1 MRLDGRVVLV
11 TGASRGLG
19 AAVAEACAR
28 EGAKLVL
35 VARTRGGLEET
46 DDRVRAA
53 GGEAVLLPLDLM
65 NGDLVDR
72 LGPSIHARFG
82 RLDGLV
88 NAAGDL
94 GKLMP
99 VAQFDTKILERMI
112 RLQVLGTQR
121 LIATVDPL
129 LRAAP
134 AGRAVFVTDGH
145 AEPGRAYWGGYTAA
159 KAGMTAL
166 ALAWA
171 AETRRTA
178 LRVSLFDP
186 GPMRTRLREGAFPG
200 AMEVP
205 EPEAVAAGVVEL
217 LLESGERS
225 GEMAHEAGGE
235 T

>member
-1 MRLDGRVVLV
+1 MRLEGKVVLV

-28 EGAKLVL
+28 EGARLVL

-53 GGEAVLLPLDLM
+53 GSEAALVQLDLAR
-65 NGDLVDR
+65 GELVDR
-72 LGPSIHARFG
+72 LGPTIHARFG
-82 RLDGLV
+82 RLDGMAH
-88 NAAGDL
+88 AAADL

-99 VAQFDTKILERMI
+99 AAHFDAGILERMI

-129 LRAAP
+129 LRTAP
-134 AGRAVFVTDGH
+134 AGRAVFVTDAQ
-145 AEPGRAYWGGYTAA
+145 AEPGRAFWGGYTAA

-178 LRVSLFDP
+178 LKVSLFDP
-186 GPMRTRLREGAFPG
+186 GPMRTKLREDAYPG

-205 EPEAVAAGVVEL
+205 EPEAVAGRMVGL
-217 LLESGERS
+217 LL
-225 GEMAHEAGGE
+225 
-235 T
+235 

>member
-1 MRLDGRVVLV
+1 MRLADSVILV

-28 EGAKLVL
+28 EGARLVL
-35 VARTRGGLEET
+35 VSRTRGGLEET

-53 GGEAVLLPLDLM
+53 GSEAVLLPLDLM
-65 NGDLVDR
+65 NGELVDR

-88 NAAGDL
+88 HAAGDL

-99 VAQFDTKILERMI
+99 VAQLDPKMLERII

-134 AGRAVFVTDGH
+134 AGRAVFVTDGQ
-145 AEPGRAYWGGYTAA
+145 AEPGRAYWGAYTAA

-166 ALAWA
+166 ALAWE

-178 LRVSLFDP
+178 LKVSLVDP
-186 GPMRTRLREGAFPG
+186 GPMRTRLREDAFPG
-200 AMEVP
+200 AMDVQA
-205 EPEAVAAGVVEL
+205 PEAAAGRLVEL
-217 LLESGERS
+217 LAEGAR
-225 GEMAHEAGGE
+225 
-235 T
+235 